1 MAHKYENKQAALL
14 AKVKGKTGKISDK
27 THEEHLKLYTGYVNK
42 SNALLEALEKLGT
55 PDPADAKV
63 ANQISSKIR
72 DIKVDLT
79 FALGGLKNHE
89 LYFNILGGDGKISG
103 KFAELVD
110 RDFGSFENYK
120 KDLKATGIAARG
132 WAWTGIDHET
142 GKLFNYIG
150 DAQNT
155 YPIWGVTPVLG
166 LDVYEHAYYADFFTA
181 RAGYIDEFLQL
192 RRLQRGQRAAA
203 EVVNA
208 VGLDLESRRDIPGG
222 SLMSCG
228 RILPWSRRVGSR
240 QNRFLPG

>member
-1 MAHKYENKQAALL
+1 
-14 AKVKGKTGKISDK
+14 VKGKTGKISDK
-27 THEEHLKLYTGYVNK
+27 THEEHMKLYTGYVNK

-55 PDPADAKV
+55 PDPADAAV
-63 ANQISSKIR
+63 ANQIASTIR
-72 DIKVDLT
+72 NLKVDLT

-89 LYFNILGGDGKISG
+89 LYFNNLGGDGKISG

-110 RDFGSFENYK
+110 RDFGSFDNFK
-120 KDLKATGIAARG
+120 KDLKATGIAGRG

-181 RAGYIDEFLQL
+181 RAGYIDEWFQFIDYSS
-192 RRLQRGQRAAA
+192 
-203 EVVNA
+203 VNA
-208 VGLDLESRRDIPGG
+208 L
-222 SLMSCG
+222 
-228 RILPWSRRVGSR
+228 LPK
-240 QNRFLPG
+240 L

>member
-1 MAHKYENKQAALL
+1 MSHKYENKQAALL

-42 SNALLEALEKLGT
+42 SNALLEAVEALGT

-103 KFAELVD
+103 KFAEL
-110 RDFGSFENYK
+110 
-120 KDLKATGIAARG
+120 
-132 WAWTGIDHET
+132 
-142 GKLFNYIG
+142 LFNYIG

-181 RAGYIDEFLQL
+181 RAGYIDEFLNFVDYT
-192 RRLQRGQRAAA
+192 A
-203 EVVNA
+203 VNA
-208 VGLDLESRRDIPGG
+208 L
-222 SLMSCG
+222 
-228 RILPWSRRVGSR
+228 LPKS
-240 QNRFLPG
+240 

>member
-1 MAHKYENKQAALL
+1 MAYKYENKQEALL

-42 SNALLEALEKLGT
+42 SNALLEAWEALGT

-63 ANQISSKIR
+63 ANQISSKVR

-89 LYFNILGGDGKISG
+89 LYFNILGGDGKATG
-103 KFAELVD
+103 KIAELID
-110 RDFGSFENYK
+110 RDFGSFDNFK

-132 WAWTGIDHET
+132 WAWLGIDADT

-155 YPIWGVTPVLG
+155 YPIWGVTPLLG

-181 RAGYIDEFLQL
+181 RAGYIDEFLAHVDY
-192 RRLQRGQRAAA
+192 AAVSA
-203 EVVNA
+203 
-208 VGLDLESRRDIPGG
+208 L
-222 SLMSCG
+222 
-228 RILPWSRRVGSR
+228 LPK
-240 QNRFLPG
+240 